1 MARFLL
7 GRALS
12 AVLTLFAV
20 SVLTF
25 LMFFALPRDPV
36 SGMCPKNCDPERLE
50 RVRQELGLRDPLV
63 TQYAGYLKGIVA
75 GRDLGGDQGG
85 RCDAPCLGW
94 SYVNN
99 EAVTDTL
106 ARVLPVTLSVVIPAA
121 ALWLLLGVGL
131 GMVSA
136 LRPGTW
142 LDRAAIGFSL
152 AGASF
157 QLYFVGAVLLLVFV
171 YRLRWLPVPG
181 YTPLTEN
188 PWRWA
193 TGLVLAWVSLA
204 FLFSAIYARLVR
216 AQMRETLGEDFV
228 RTARAK
234 GLSRSRVYGRHA
246 LRAAIT
252 PVVTMAGLDVGAA
265 LGGTVI
271 TETTFGI
278 QGLGRTAVEAV
289 RAGDLPTIMATVLV
303 AALFVVLANVL
314 VDLLYAVV
322 DPRVRLGLGGTGSRW
337 R

>member
-1 MARFLL
+1 MTRFLVK
-7 GRALS
+7 RTLS

-36 SGMCPKNCDPERLE
+36 TGMCPKNCNPERLE
-50 RVRQELGLRDPLV
+50 RVREELGLSDPLV
-63 TQYAGYLKGIVA
+63 DQYAGYMLGIVT
-75 GRDLGGDQGG
+75 GRDLGGAQGG

-106 ARVLPVTLSVVIPAA
+106 ARVVPVTLSIVIPAA
-121 ALWLLLGVGL
+121 VLWLLLGVGL
-131 GMVSA
+131 GLVSA
-136 LRPGTW
+136 LRRGTW
-142 LDRAAIGFSL
+142 VDRAAIGFTL
-152 AGASF
+152 AGASV

-171 YRLRWLPVPG
+171 YTLGWLPVPS
-181 YTPLTEN
+181 YTSLFDDPV
-188 PWRWA
+188 RWA
-193 TGLVLAWVSLA
+193 GGLVLAWLSLA
-204 FLFSAIYARLVR
+204 LLFSAGYARLVR
-216 AQMRETLGEDFV
+216 AQLLETLGEDFV

-234 GLSRSRVYGRHA
+234 GLSGTAVYGRHA

-252 PVVTMAGLDVGAA
+252 PVVTVAGLDVGAA

-278 QGLGRTAVEAV
+278 QGLGRTAVDAV

-303 AALFVVLANVL
+303 AAVFVVLANLL
-314 VDLLYAVV
+314 VDLLYAVI
-322 DPRVRLGLGGTGSRW
+322 DPRVRLG
-337 R
+337 